1 MKLTQKILILS
12 TAILAASCA
21 SVSAPEGGPKDE
33 TPPTLQSS
41 NPKDQQ
47 LNVSTRVITLTFD
60 EEVQQN
66 KLNTELL
73 ITPNT
78 DNKYKVKNER
88 NVLKL
93 EFEKPLQENTTYT
106 LNFRDGITDI
116 TEKNKV
122 ANLKLSFSTGSY
134 IDSSKVSGT
143 VVDLLTQQPQKEA
156 VVALYPTKDTLSVR
170 KNKPYYQTQTD
181 AAGKF
186 ELTNIKEG
194 EYRIYAL
201 ADKNN
206 NAFYDNEEEKIGYL
220 EQPIRITAS
229 TEPVKL
235 ELVRIDTK
243 RPILIRRESYTDRFT
258 ANYNEGIRSF
268 KATPVQ
274 APNTK
279 INYKITQ
286 GGKAVD
292 LFKTAGYNGGKTVL
306 SAVDSAG
313 NIAVD
318 TLDIKFEGK
327 RAQRIKGAQ
336 RKVINTAGTEN
347 VTAGST
353 VVIELETPV
362 TISGKEPVSILADTV
377 VIKKLK
383 YPEEV
388 TLDSTKTEISFK
400 MPSINGRNRRITVLL
415 DSTAIK
421 PLEGGPLQFTP
432 IPLTIAESG
441 GVGSLKGTVDT
452 KYKSYT
458 IQLLSQDNKV
468 VREVANVKTFDFKNV
483 SPGTYKIRVLIDE
496 NNNGKWEAG
505 DPDLKRKPEKV
516 YVYDKS
522 LDVRANWE
530 MEGEK
535 LTF

>member
-33 TPPTLQSS
+33 TPPTLVSS

-47 LNVSTRVITLTFD
+47 LNVSTKVITLTFD

-66 KLNTELL
+66 KLNSELL

-78 DNKYKVKNER
+78 DNRYKVKNER

-116 TEKNKV
+116 TEKNKA
-122 ANLKLSFSTGSY
+122 ANLKLSFSTGAY

-143 VVDLLTQQPQKEA
+143 VVDLLTQKPQKEA
-156 VVALYPTKDTLSVR
+156 IVALYPTTDTLSVR

-194 EYRIYAL
+194 QYRIYAL

-220 EQPIRITAS
+220 EQPITITAS
-229 TEPVKL
+229 TQPVTL
-235 ELVRIDTK
+235 ELVKIDTK
-243 RPILIRRESYTDRFT
+243 KPILNRRENYTDRFT
-258 ANYNEGIRSF
+258 ANYNEGIKTF
-268 KATPVQ
+268 KATTVQ
-274 APNTK
+274 APSIK
-279 INYKITQ
+279 IASKIIQ
-286 GGKAVD
+286 VGKAAE
-292 LFKTAGYNGGKTVL
+292 LFKTAGYNGGKTIL
-306 SAVDSAG
+306 TAVDSAG

-318 TLDIKFEGK
+318 TLEIKFEGK

-336 RKVINTAGTEN
+336 RKVVNTTSNEN
-347 VTAGST
+347 KAVGSM
-353 VVIELETPV
+353 VVLELETPIAI
-362 TISGKEPVSILADTV
+362 TGKEPVSILADTT
-377 VIKKLK
+377 VIRKLK
-383 YPEEV
+383 YPEELK
-388 TLDSTKTEISFK
+388 LDSTKTEVSFK
-400 MPSINGRNRRITVLL
+400 MPSIDARNKRISLLL

-421 PLEGGPLQFTP
+421 PIEGGPIKFVP
-432 IPLTIAESG
+432 IPITLAENG
-441 GVGSLKGTVDT
+441 GVGSVKGTVDT

-458 IQLLSQDNKV
+458 IQLLGQDDKV
-468 VREVANVKTFDFKNV
+468 VKQVTNLKTFDFKNI

-505 DPDLKRKPEKV
+505 DPEFKRKPEKV
-516 YVYDKS
+516 YLYDKS
-522 LDVRANWE
+522 LEVRANWE
-530 MEGEK
+530 MEGVK
-535 LTF
+535 LSF